1 MALQMVFSRVH
12 QVDIMVIII
21 YISFSYLDKS
31 SDVRYFLPLALVG
44 GGHCSELHYLMILF

>member
-1 MALQMVFSRVH
+1 MAPQMVFSRVH

-31 SDVRYFLPLALVG
+31 SDVRYF
-44 GGHCSELHYLMILF
+44 YLWH